1 MASSQRGTVGLKRTQ
16 ASSGWIDSD
25 GADESAFLDAL
36 SILEQLEAYGDIER
50 TAMMLGG
57 CDPDLY
63 AAGILKRHSKKI
75 RQN

>member
-1 MASSQRGTVGLKRTQ
+1 MNRTQ

-25 GADESAFLDAL
+25 GANESAYLDAL

-50 TAMMLGG
+50 TAMMLRG

-63 AAGILKRHSKKI
+63 ATGILKRQSKKI
-75 RQN
+75 QQN